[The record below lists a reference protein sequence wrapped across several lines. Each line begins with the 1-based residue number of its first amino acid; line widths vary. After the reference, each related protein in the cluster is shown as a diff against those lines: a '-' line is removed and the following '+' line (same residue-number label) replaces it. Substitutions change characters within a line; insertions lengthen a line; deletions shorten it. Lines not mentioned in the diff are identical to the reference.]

1 MLNPPPRVK
10 LQNCRATKVGRFS
23 WWSGN
28 GRGPKRSTGRPDIP
42 ARQPQEAFRGSSR
55 AGRADAVRDRCR
67 ADPAP
72 RRARIDRLCG
82 DPCARPH
89 TRFRLSPEAGDLGKQ
104 AVLAGSK
111 VVRCGSPAEHA
122 NRSPPP
128 PGVTAIPA
136 GFRTVEMRYIA
147 CPSSSASTPCSPL
160 TCDSIA

>member
-10 LQNCRATKVGRFS
+10 LQNCRATKVGPALFLVE
-23 WWSGN
+23 WAN

-42 ARQPQEAFRGSSR
+42 AQQLQEAFRGSSR

-89 TRFRLSPEAGDLGKQ
+89 TRFRPSPEAGDLGKQ
-104 AVLAGSK
+104 AVLAGGK
-111 VVRCGSPAEHA
+111 EVRCGSPAEHA
-122 NRSPPP
+122 NRSPRIR
-128 PGVTAIPA
+128 PGAGAVVETVGLVFRSVERPA
-136 GFRTVEMRYIA
+136 PEE
-147 CPSSSASTPCSPL
+147 PS
-160 TCDSIA
+160 